1 MQVEGGQIFVLK
13 RRQAIFD
20 GRGQA
25 RTRKE
30 GSAAPS
36 HTPMYDSLNY

>member
-13 RRQAIFD
+13 KRQAIFD

-30 GSAAPS
+30 GDAAPS
-36 HTPMYDSLNY
+36 HRRTYT